1 MSKGNMLL
9 GHARGKVG
17 SLVFS
22 RANGKQIV
30 RARADVVKNPQTEKQ
45 MIQRIIMATVA
56 QAYSRFAAICDHSF
70 EGLQA
75 GQESMSYF
83 VSKNLK
89 NIRDRIAAGVAA
101 QQSLD
106 DIYAFVPV
114 GSNIYAPN
122 EYILSK
128 GQLPSIVPTFVGT
141 TKAKITGLA
150 VNTYKAVLDAYG
162 LQRGDQITLI
172 ATQGLRPDTTIFHYA
187 RIILDPMNVNGTP
200 ADIESEFITNGAV
213 NLPNPRNEGVF
224 NSIAFNANAVEYNFS
239 AQNVSGA
246 AVIVS
251 RQKSDGSWARS
262 NSTMVLNEA
271 GAGAMFSLQ
280 ACLDMVANGDINTL
294 SSMYLNN
301 AGTGNIAGVNDNPY
315 SGVRISDLTIAGTA
329 RSVGYRIPTDSP
341 GNEMAVAFNVSG
353 LPAGTYNLV
362 KCNGNE
368 EFANPT
374 QVKAV
379 TGDGAVSL
387 TIDPDMGEVST
398 YYLIAGTA
406 ADPVEIVA
414 VFGCGQ

>member
-1 MSKGNMLL
+1 MLL

-30 RARADVVKNPQTEKQ
+30 RSRADVVKNPQTEKQ

-89 NIRDRIAAGVAA
+89 NLRDRIAAGVAA

-128 GQLPSIVPTFVGT
+128 GQLPSIVPTFVST

-150 VNTYKAVLDAYG
+150 ANTYKAVLDAYG

-172 ATQGLRPDTTIFHYA
+172 ATQGLRPETTIFHYA
-187 RIILDPMNVNGTP
+187 RIILDPMNADGTP
-200 ADIESEFITNGAV
+200 ASIESDFITNGAV

-224 NSIAFNANAVEYNFS
+224 NSIAFNSDAVEYNFS
-239 AQNVSGA
+239 AQQVTGA

-262 NSTMVLNEA
+262 NSTMVLNDA
-271 GAGAMFSLQ
+271 GATGMYSLQ
-280 ACLDMVANGDINTL
+280 ACLDMVANGDIDTL
-294 SSMYLNN
+294 SSLYLNN
-301 AGTGNIAGVNDNPY
+301 AGTGNVAGNVADPY
-315 SGVRISDLTIAGTA
+315 SGVRVSNLKVSNVAQSI
-329 RSVGYRIPTDSP
+329 GYRIPNDSP
-341 GNEMAVAFNVSG
+341 QNDVVVTFDVSG
-353 LPAGTYNLV
+353 LPAGTFNLV
-362 KCNGNE
+362 KCDGVE
-368 EFANPT
+368 VFSSPT
-374 QVKAV
+374 QVQAV
-379 TGDGAVSL
+379 AGDGAVSL
-387 TIDPDMGEVST
+387 TIEDVYNVVET

-406 ADPVEIVA
+406 ANPTEIVA
-414 VFGCGQ
+414 VFGVGQ